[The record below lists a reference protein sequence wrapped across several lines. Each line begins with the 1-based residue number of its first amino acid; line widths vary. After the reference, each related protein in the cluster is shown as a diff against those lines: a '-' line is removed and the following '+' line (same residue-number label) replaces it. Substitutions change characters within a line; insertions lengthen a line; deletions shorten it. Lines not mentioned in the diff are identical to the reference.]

1 MWIKEYNENQV
12 IFLSV
17 EEKYAAP
24 PPSYDSATGNASA
37 IPGAG
42 VTPQAKDRL
51 ISRTIFQSKFSKQT
65 MI

>member
-42 VTPQAKDRL
+42 VTPQAKGRL
-51 ISRTIFQSKFSKQT
+51 ISKIFFQSQLRKQ
-65 MI
+65 III